1 MKKLLLTISAIA
13 FIAVACGPSEEERAK
28 AQAENE
34 KAVNEKVDALLKSM
48 SADTAAPAVEND
60 TMSTDSTSAETE

>member
-1 MKKLLLTISAIA
+1 MKKLLLAMSAIA

-48 SADTAAPAVEND
+48 STDTAAPAVEKD
-60 TMSTDSTSAETE
+60 TTKADSTTEKSE